1 MSDLEQK
8 KIFANN
14 LTHYLSINNKQQ
26 NEVAKAIGV
35 KPTTFNTWCVGKS
48 MPSMGKIQKLAD
60 YFGVGKSA
68 LTDRQPTDKPDET
81 FYYITKNINDNDE
94 RFRKLIMAYYLLSR
108 EEKDLICDFF
118 ETFIMNKKNKS

>member
-14 LTHYLSINNKQQ
+14 LTYLLSINNKQQ

-35 KPTTFNTWCVGKS
+35 KITTFNTWCVGKS

-68 LTDRQPTDKPDET
+68 LTDQQPIDKPDEMY
-81 FYYITKNINDNDE
+81 FNITKNINEYDK
-94 RFRKLIMAYYLLSR
+94 RFMKLITAYYMLTK

-118 ETFIMNKKNKS
+118 ETFVFKVEK